1 MFTKAAR
8 VVVALGLLVGL
19 VASGAGSESVQASA
33 VAESRLYFPWL
44 PSGAMLS
51 HPEEFSASGP
61 YYGSITVQNLENEQI
76 VLYYQATTEG
86 SFGVIGDFQST
97 LVAAYG
103 ARTFTPQQL
112 QISEGVEGSGVVFIA
127 RKFSD
132 TSAPAR
138 ISGVQKQAAAKP
150 IDVDSKTDGGH
161 LTVGGYNGLRSLSNG
176 PVVRLPIVQTNSNWN
191 TVIRATNF
199 EPWEATAKIDLTL
212 REAGTGD
219 ELKFD
224 AMVNS
229 GGTATFNLL
238 ALGVPQGWIG
248 SAEISSDEIV
258 SVVAERVKNETGML
272 IMNSAQRE
280 ANASSVS
287 YLPLVL
293 RNWFGWN
300 TGISLLNPH
309 AVQVNATVSFYAMD
323 GELVGSEVLTLPPNG
338 MDFVYMPAG
347 GGTPFVG
354 SGVVSSEGNLLGAID
369 EVKYTG
375 DPAEGAGHAMS
386 YMMEPDLAYS
396 GQQLSMPLY
405 QKGNPQTGGG
415 NTSGVQLFNPTN
427 STVTYGYS
435 FFDQFGNWMPIPAG
449 PAPTLGP
456 KESVTIYAMDIAQL
470 PVGFTGS
477 MIVGVHSGGALT
489 GASNNVNYNV
499 QLDGSASFNMTV
511 IGEEDDSDPPGPPNG
526 FITP

>member
-1 MFTKAAR
+1 MIPKATR
-8 VVVALGLLVGL
+8 VLLTLGLLLGL
-19 VASGAGSESVQASA
+19 VAAGIGSESVQASA
-33 VAESRLYFPWL
+33 VAESRLYFPWM
-44 PSGAMLS
+44 PSGAVLS
-51 HPEEFSASGP
+51 HSEAFSDSGP

-76 VLYYQATTEG
+76 VLYYQATNGE

-103 ARTFTPQQL
+103 ARTFTPQQFQL
-112 QISEGVEGSGVVFIA
+112 DETVEGTGVVFIA

-132 TSAPAR
+132 TSLPAR

-150 IDVDSKTDGGH
+150 IDVDAKTDGGH
-161 LTVGGYNGLRSLSNG
+161 LTVGGYTGLRSLSNG

-199 EPWEATAKIDLTL
+199 EPYEATAKINLTL
-212 REAGTGD
+212 REAGGGSELSFD
-219 ELKFD
+219 ET
-224 AMVNS
+224 VNS
-229 GGTATFNLL
+229 GGTATFDLL
-238 ALGVPQGWIG
+238 ALGVPLDWIG
-248 SAEISSDEIV
+248 SAVISSDEIV
-258 SVVAERVKNETGML
+258 SVVAERFKNETGML
-272 IMNSAQRE
+272 IMNSGQRA
-280 ANASSVS
+280 ANAASVS

-293 RNWFGWN
+293 RDWFGWN

-309 AVQVNATVSFYAMD
+309 EVPVNATVSFYAMD
-323 GELVGSEVLTLPPNG
+323 GELVDSEVVTLPASG

-347 GGTPFVG
+347 DGAPFVG
-354 SGVVSSEGNLLGAID
+354 SGVVSSEGHLLGAID

-386 YMMEPDLAYS
+386 YMMQPDLAYP

-405 QKGNPQTGGG
+405 QKGNPETGGG

-427 STVTYGYS
+427 TTVTYGYS
-435 FFDQFGNWMPIPAG
+435 FFDQFGNMMPIPAG

-456 KESVTIYAMDIAQL
+456 GENTTIYAMELAQL
-470 PVGFTGS
+470 PDGFNGS

-489 GASNNVNYNV
+489 GISNNVNYDV

-511 IGEEDDSDPPGPPNG
+511 LGVPDDPDPPDPPNG